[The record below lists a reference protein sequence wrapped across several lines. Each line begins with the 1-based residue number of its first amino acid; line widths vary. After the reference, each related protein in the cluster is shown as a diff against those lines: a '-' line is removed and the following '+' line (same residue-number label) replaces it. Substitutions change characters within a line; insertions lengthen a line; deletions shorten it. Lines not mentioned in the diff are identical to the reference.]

1 MGIPTLLMTVTRPV
15 NVRIAWLISVTLFL
29 VATTSTLAGHGRV
42 VTHQYRAASQ
52 RWLERAPL
60 YTDTCQ
66 PESTVFCYGRQ
77 ILWRRFATNGA
88 YVVRKLVFTA

>member
-60 YTDTCQ
+60 YTDTCHGFLYFPQ
-66 PESTVFCYGRQ
+66 SK
-77 ILWRRFATNGA
+77 ILDIPFAILPNDLSEI
-88 YVVRKLVFTA
+88 V